1 MRNHEEVIN
10 IVLQRAEQIERT
22 KGNNGTKRRRE
33 SIERDH
39 DEVAKSILRKTEQY
53 EKERHEK
60 KCGRK
65 KFFCITAGIL
75 AAFTIAIVVFGMIRT
90 HWNGENEIKKSVPSV
105 TNHPTVTSEALNSIP
120 RTTETPDVKIPRP
133 SNLYMNIPTEEK
145 ALLGEGQDEPDTS
158 EVKMASISLQRAI
171 EETQAEDVYFPVH
184 ISLFAE
190 GHLIEDSSIVDSEI
204 VWLEK
209 QGIFVDS
216 EDSSGVNVL
225 INKKQI
231 EELRPSDIC
240 GYLLRWTEIGE

>member
-1 MRNHEEVIN
+1 M
-10 IVLQRAEQIERT
+10 
-22 KGNNGTKRRRE
+22 
-33 SIERDH
+33 RDH
-39 DEVAKSILRKTEQY
+39 DEVVKSILRKTEQY
-53 EKERHEK
+53 EKERYEK

-65 KFFCITAGIL
+65 KILRITAEML
-75 AAFTIAIVVFGMIRT
+75 AVFTVAIVVFGVIRT

-120 RTTETPDVKIPRP
+120 RTTETPDVKSPRP
-133 SNLYMNIPTEEK
+133 SNLYMYIPAEGK
-145 ALLGEGQDEPDTS
+145 ASLAEGQDEPDTS
-158 EVKMASISLQRAI
+158 EVKIASISLQRAI
-171 EETQAEDVYFPVH
+171 EETQAENVYFPVH

-216 EDSSGVNVL
+216 KDSSGVNVL

-231 EELRPSDIC
+231 EELWPSDIC
-240 GYLLRWTEIGE
+240 GYLLGWTEISE

>member
-1 MRNHEEVIN
+1 M
-10 IVLQRAEQIERT
+10 
-22 KGNNGTKRRRE
+22 
-33 SIERDH
+33 RDH
-39 DEVAKSILRKTEQY
+39 DEVVKNILRKTEQY
-53 EKERHEK
+53 EKERREK

-65 KFFCITAGIL
+65 KILRATAGIL
-75 AAFTIAIVVFGMIRT
+75 AVFTVVIVVFGVIRA

-120 RTTETPDVKIPRP
+120 RTTETPDVKSPRP
-133 SNLYMNIPTEEK
+133 SNLYMNIPTEEI
-145 ALLGEGQDEPDTS
+145 ALLEDGEDEPDMS
-158 EVKMASISLQRAI
+158 EIKMTSISLQRAI

-216 EDSSGVNVL
+216 KDSSGVNVL

-240 GYLLRWTEIGE
+240 GYLLRWTEISE

>member
-1 MRNHEEVIN
+1 M
-10 IVLQRAEQIERT
+10 
-22 KGNNGTKRRRE
+22 
-33 SIERDH
+33 RDH
-39 DEVAKSILRKTEQY
+39 DEVVKNILRKTEQY
-53 EKERHEK
+53 EKERYEK
-60 KCGRK
+60 KFGRK
-65 KFFCITAGIL
+65 KILRATAGIL
-75 AAFTIAIVVFGMIRT
+75 AVFAVVIVVFGVIRA

-120 RTTETPDVKIPRP
+120 RITETPDVKSPRP
-133 SNLYMNIPTEEK
+133 SNLYMNIPTEEI
-145 ALLGEGQDEPDTS
+145 ALLGEEQDEPDTS

-216 EDSSGVNVL
+216 KDSSGVNVL

-240 GYLLRWTEIGE
+240 GYLLRWTEISE

>member
-1 MRNHEEVIN
+1 M
-10 IVLQRAEQIERT
+10 
-22 KGNNGTKRRRE
+22 
-33 SIERDH
+33 RDH
-39 DEVAKSILRKTEQY
+39 DEVVKNILRKTEQY
-53 EKERHEK
+53 EKERREK

-65 KFFCITAGIL
+65 KILRATAGIL
-75 AAFTIAIVVFGMIRT
+75 AVFTVVIVVFGVIRA

-120 RTTETPDVKIPRP
+120 RTTETPDVKSPRP
-133 SNLYMNIPTEEK
+133 SNLYMNIPTEEI
-145 ALLGEGQDEPDTS
+145 ALLGDEEDEPDTS
-158 EVKMASISLQRAI
+158 EVKMTSISLQRAI

-216 EDSSGVNVL
+216 KDSSGVNVL

-240 GYLLRWTEIGE
+240 GYLLRWTEISE

>member
-1 MRNHEEVIN
+1 M
-10 IVLQRAEQIERT
+10 
-22 KGNNGTKRRRE
+22 
-33 SIERDH
+33 RDH
-39 DEVAKSILRKTEQY
+39 DEVVKNILRKTEQY
-53 EKERHEK
+53 EKERYEK
-60 KCGRK
+60 KFGRK
-65 KFFCITAGIL
+65 KILRITAGML
-75 AAFTIAIVVFGMIRT
+75 AVFTVVIVVLGVIRT

-120 RTTETPDVKIPRP
+120 RTTETPDVKSPRP
-133 SNLYMNIPTEEK
+133 SNLYMNIPAEEK
-145 ALLGEGQDEPDTS
+145 ALLEEGQDEPDTS
-158 EVKMASISLQRAI
+158 EVKIASISLQRAI

-209 QGIFVDS
+209 QGIFVDT

-240 GYLLRWTEIGE
+240 GYLLRWTEISE

>member
-1 MRNHEEVIN
+1 M
-10 IVLQRAEQIERT
+10 
-22 KGNNGTKRRRE
+22 
-33 SIERDH
+33 RDH
-39 DEVAKSILRKTEQY
+39 DEVVKNILRKTEQY
-53 EKERHEK
+53 EKERREK

-65 KFFCITAGIL
+65 KILRATAGIL
-75 AAFTIAIVVFGMIRT
+75 AVFTVVIVVFGVIRA

-120 RTTETPDVKIPRP
+120 RTTETPDVKSPRP
-133 SNLYMNIPTEEK
+133 SNLYMNIPTEEI
-145 ALLGEGQDEPDTS
+145 ALLEDGEDEPDTS

-190 GHLIEDSSIVDSEI
+190 GQLIEDSSIVDSEI

-209 QGIFVDS
+209 QGIFVDNK
-216 EDSSGVNVL
+216 DSSGVDVL

-240 GYLLRWTEIGE
+240 GYLLRWTEISE